1 MFTLPMHFIDYD
13 TVKGKYC
20 YCHFKVFFHS
30 VIILD
35 HLHLAI
41 NNIRNSSNIPRMFP
55 CGHNYAIILK
65 SSYQLNDQVAPLQ
78 KSSAWFVTIAYKK
91 FANQISNA
99 SLILRYQFKHCWH
112 LGREL

>member
-13 TVKGKYC
+13 TVKVSIVTVTLK
-20 YCHFKVFFHS
+20 FSFS

-91 FANQISNA
+91 FANQIGNA